1 MANQSLTTR
10 PVTPLLSCVLPV
22 YNEASNIAAFIKE
35 LSHTLTEVGVE
46 FELIAIDDG
55 SKDDSVAIMQGLL
68 NDYPLTVYQFSRNF
82 GKEAAMTAGL
92 AQAKGDVVL
101 LIDSD
106 FQHPISL
113 IPTMLTLWQSGY
125 DMVYGVRNRN
135 TEPKLKIRLT
145 QLYYWLLKLGSA
157 VDIPVD
163 AGDFRLMDKKV
174 VTALNGLPERNRYM
188 KGLYAWVGF
197 SSIGIE
203 FDELPRRAGKTNFN
217 FFALLKLAV
226 AGITA
231 FSDVP
236 LKICMVVGFIIAL
249 LSTCYGVCITFDTL
263 MYGIHTPGWA
273 TLAAG
278 LAFLGG
284 IQLIFIGVLG
294 EYIARIYN
302 EVKGR
307 PNYIIGQTL
316 SAVNPTDKT
325 ATKIATKLSS
335 TSSDSQ
341 QPQ

>member
-1 MANQSLTTR
+1 MVNQSVQTI
-10 PVTPLLSCVLPV
+10 PANSLLSCVIPV
-22 YNEASNIAAFIKE
+22 YNEAENIVAFIQE
-35 LSHTLTEVGVE
+35 LSQTLTKFGIG

-55 SKDDSVAIMQGLL
+55 SKDESVAMMQDLIA
-68 NDYPLTVYQFSRNF
+68 NYPLTIFQFSRNF

-101 LIDSD
+101 MIDSD

-113 IPTMLTLWQSGY
+113 VPTMLTLWQSGY

-135 TEPKLKIRLT
+135 TESRIKVAFTR
-145 QLYYWLLKLGSA
+145 LYYWLLKLGSSIE
-157 VDIPVD
+157 IPMD

-174 VTALNGLPERNRYM
+174 VAALNSLPEHNRYM

-197 SSIGIE
+197 KSIGIS

-217 FFALLKLAV
+217 FFALVKLAI

-236 LKICMVVGFIIAL
+236 LKVCMMVGFSIAMI
-249 LSTCYGVCITFDTL
+249 STCYGVYITFDTL

-273 TLAAG
+273 SLAAG

-284 IQLIFIGVLG
+284 VQLIFIGVLG

-307 PNYIIGQTL
+307 PNYIIEHIF
-316 SAVNPTDKT
+316 SANHLLAEGKKVESIVRPTEPK
-325 ATKIATKLSS
+325 S
-335 TSSDSQ
+335 
-341 QPQ
+341 